1 MEARVTLS
9 GAISDFQA
17 NAESMRVQ
25 VAARLGVPLAAVTLT
40 ALPGSVI
47 VVITIDMERAIE
59 TDDAAV
65 GGNTTGSAAGGT
77 DDAASPDL
85 SSLASTVAES
95 LDDLLEL
102 EGSKGGGGGGL
113 LPEGMAIVSIDVR
126 STVVTIVIAAS
137 PDAPPPMLLPPSDKA
152 TGFITSGVLIGVATV
167 IVLIAFVWAR
177 RRNQEALAKKRRR
190 KGLAGRESHK
200 APYSAA
206 ELSEACA
213 FWFVK
218 AKCLRESKEG
228 RLLTLQ
234 EIRRDHPDWL
244 EQRRVTFG
252 DCCTGKLSQAVLAV
266 SHRWEDKENPD
277 PEGIQYAELMRYL
290 KDRPGIELV
299 WIDYSSMPQGKR
311 TDEEKSEFKLM
322 LPNINLIYLSAH
334 VLIMM
339 DSSYYSRFWTL
350 FEAWLSMQSITS
362 EGLRPSS
369 EEGRRSK
376 IICIHTGSEHDIAKL
391 EDTLQGLTPREAHDL
406 LAKSDITVT
415 NASDKEAQLPKLLEL
430 DRFALAQFAA
440 GQKVE
445 LALSISL

>member
-1 MEARVTLS
+1 MEKSPSEPSSACLFRTRGKEVVEVEAERVSFFPFL
-9 GAISDFQA
+9 F
-17 NAESMRVQ
+17 
-25 VAARLGVPLAAVTLT
+25 L
-40 ALPGSVI
+40 I

-65 GGNTTGSAAGGT
+65 GGNTIGSAAGGT
-77 DDAASPDL
+77 DDAASPNL

-266 SHRWEDKENPD
+266 SHRAWGPGTPLQKE
-277 PEGIQYAELMRYL
+277 
-290 KDRPGIELV
+290 
-299 WIDYSSMPQGKR
+299 
-311 TDEEKSEFKLM
+311 
-322 LPNINLIYLSAH
+322 
-334 VLIMM
+334 
-339 DSSYYSRFWTL
+339 
-350 FEAWLSMQSITS
+350 
-362 EGLRPSS
+362 
-369 EEGRRSK
+369 RS
-376 IICIHTGSEHDIAKL
+376 
-391 EDTLQGLTPREAHDL
+391 
-406 LAKSDITVT
+406 
-415 NASDKEAQLPKLLEL
+415 
-430 DRFALAQFAA
+430 
-440 GQKVE
+440 
-445 LALSISL
+445 